1 MSPERRKRLPKRPKM
16 SVHKKDEK
24 KGRFGSSRT
33 ALGTAGWQNLK
44 PPWTTVDQKSAGKAV
59 QAGRVL
65 HSKSRQ
71 NRQNLTHVRHACQ
84 GAADL
89 VLIDNACGD
98 SPPPP
103 GSLRW
108 GAALETCVRGCPR
121 RRPKSSEHR
130 TRKLQNEVPGPSGV
144 SFLRSQGDVLRSPVP
159 CCMRWALRATSG
171 GAPEAS
177 RGRSRGAR
185 GALGDHTGASGDGP
199 GTPWTDDELRFVINT
214 VVLNGQD
221 TEKAFAEFKAK
232 FGGKRKKNAF

>member
-1 MSPERRKRLPKRPKM
+1 M
-16 SVHKKDEK
+16 
-24 KGRFGSSRT
+24 
-33 ALGTAGWQNLK
+33 
-44 PPWTTVDQKSAGKAV
+44 
-59 QAGRVL
+59 

-84 GAADL
+84 GAADY
-89 VLIDNACGD
+89 IDNACGD

-121 RRPKSSEHR
+121 RRPKSSENR
-130 TRKLQNEVPGPSGV
+130 TRKLQNEVPGASGV

-185 GALGDHTGASGDGP
+185 GALGDLSGASGDGP
-199 GTPWTDDELRFVINT
+199 GTPDSDLFGFGSDFGDALGGGMENGRFFGCFGLDFSSFSGGLFACVCPSFGHT
-214 VVLNGQD
+214 RQLAGQQ
-221 TEKAFAEFKAK
+221 
-232 FGGKRKKNAF
+232 RHPRI